1 MSFGDHIGQRS
12 AWTNP
17 GKSVEKLQSAAV
29 PQRPLRPVKILRDV
43 LEEAMSLW
51 LVLETGVIISKSLL
65 KDADASRLAK
75 TRPTAAYFGQ
85 VRAGSQVSNPEV
97 QGQWKSRIIAW

>member
-1 MSFGDHIGQRS
+1 
-12 AWTNP
+12 
-17 GKSVEKLQSAAV
+17 
-29 PQRPLRPVKILRDV
+29 
-43 LEEAMSLW
+43 
-51 LVLETGVIISKSLL
+51 LL

-97 QGQWKSRIIAW
+97 QPHPGSMKVTYNCMII